1 MRRNPALVAAL
12 LAAVV
17 VLLGCAGC
25 ASPGY
30 RFVGS
35 EDRDLV
41 LRVPR
46 DWNVV
51 KTADVLKASG
61 VDPASRPGWLAFY
74 DASSRPSPTHLRGT
88 SATAPVMAVQSL
100 PISAE
105 ERAGLTDDGLRN
117 LVLPVTTTAREAIGM
132 TATPG
137 PGQPEFHLISDQVL
151 NSKSEHGVHVLFSY
165 TIKGATEVYDQVVV
179 TDPKKTTAHLV
190 LVHCVQSCFAQRAD
204 EIDGVT
210 SSVTVKPR

>member
-1 MRRNPALVAAL
+1 MRRNSALLGAL

-17 VLLGCAGC
+17 VLAGC
-25 ASPGY
+25 AAPGY

-35 EDRDLV
+35 DDRDLV

-61 VDPASRPGWLAFY
+61 VDPASRPGWVAFY
-74 DASSRPSPTHLRGT
+74 DAASRPSAAHMRGT

-117 LVLPVTTTAREAIGM
+117 LVLPVTTTAREAIGL

-179 TDPKKTTAHLV
+179 TDPKKTRAHLV
-190 LVHCVQSCFAQRAD
+190 LVHCVQACFAQRAD
-204 EIDGVT
+204 EIAGVT